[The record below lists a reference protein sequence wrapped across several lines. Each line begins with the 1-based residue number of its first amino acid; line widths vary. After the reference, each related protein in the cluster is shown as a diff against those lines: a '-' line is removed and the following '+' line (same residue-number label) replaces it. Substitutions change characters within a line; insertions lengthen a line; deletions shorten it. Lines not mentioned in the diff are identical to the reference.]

1 MYIITLKRNGETGYS
16 YKKRIK
22 ISLVNLLHNT
32 LTYILYRKEDAN
44 TAFRHPLHPYT
55 AWKTLNYLSTE
66 AENFPLENNNFV
78 IMAIYSLRRPTNNT
92 NIREF
97 WS

>member
-1 MYIITLKRNGETGYS
+1 MNHTEENGETGYF

-22 ISLVNLLHNT
+22 ISLVNLLHNI
-32 LTYILYRKEDAN
+32 LSYILYRKQDAN
-44 TAFRHPLHPYT
+44 TVFRHPLHPYT
-55 AWKTLNYLSTE
+55 AWETLNYLPTE
-66 AENFPLENNNFV
+66 VENCPLENNNFV
-78 IMAIYSLRRPTNNT
+78 IMAIYSLRLPTNNT